1 MADRRPNV
9 LIYMTDQQR
18 GDVIHP
24 DHPCQTPNIQRVID
38 GGVLFTGHH
47 TQTAHCCPSRASF
60 MTGHYPSQHGVW
72 NNILTNTRLSE
83 GLNPGVRCFSE
94 DLVESGY
101 DLAYTGKWH
110 VSGVENPADRGWRE
124 LEPITARATDLHELR
139 LQRIIEGVE
148 GEDPD
153 RPRQDGEILRPG
165 WINRAIYGSRP
176 DGGPKGYEDHGDYR
190 VARAAMAELPRL
202 TDGDAPWMLYCGP
215 VGPHDP
221 FVVPERFATMYDPD
235 EIELPESFRDTLE
248 DKPRVYQ
255 RMRHQYWGQMSEREV
270 RESIAHYW
278 GYCTMLD
285 AMFGE
290 VLDALEATGELDNT
304 IVIYTSDHGDYCG
317 DHGLY
322 CKGVPAFRG
331 AYNVPLAIRWPE
343 GIANPARV
351 CDDFTTHADMAMT
364 FWELA
369 GCAPPEEDMPG
380 RSIMPLFRDERP
392 DDWRDEMHLQF
403 NGVEVYYTQRTVFTH
418 DWKYVYNAFDFDE
431 LYDLRRDPHE
441 MHNLA
446 APCRNPIGH
455 SNVPERRSAG
465 EFQPWPELS
474 PELNAVRR
482 EMLGRMWRFAAER
495 DDTILNPY
503 FTVAL
508 TPYGPAEGFVDRG
521 VS

>member
-1 MADRRPNV
+1 MTKPNV
-9 LIYMTDQQR
+9 LIFMTDHQR
-18 GDVIHP
+18 GDTVLP
-24 DHPCQTPNIQRVID
+24 GGPAKTPNAAALAAE
-38 GGVLFTGHH
+38 GVTFS
-47 TQTAHCCPSRASF
+47 QAFCPSPHCCPSRATF
-60 MTGHYPSQHGVW
+60 MTGLYPTQHGVW
-72 NNILTNTRLSE
+72 HNVDVANAIAH
-83 GLNPGVRCFSE
+83 GLAEGVRTWCE
-94 DLVESGY
+94 DFAEAGY
-101 DLAYTGKWH
+101 RMHYHGKWH
-110 VSGVENPADRGWRE
+110 VSHYESPADRGWE
-124 LEPITARATDLHELR
+124 NGEPGEWSDRPLPNRWPGYEKLASRPERTLHERAEGEIVMPGYPPYTLYGTNQGNKGDVKVTDR
-139 LQRIIEGVE
+139 GVE
-148 GEDPD
+148 SLKTLAAEETD
-153 RPRQDGEILRPG
+153 RPWCLFVGC
-165 WINRAIYGSRP
+165 
-176 DGGPKGYEDHGDYR
+176 
-190 VARAAMAELPRL
+190 
-202 TDGDAPWMLYCGP
+202 T
-215 VGPHDP
+215 GPHDP
-221 FVVPERFATMYDPD
+221 YFVPQEFLDMYDPD
-235 EIELPESFRDTLE
+235 EIELPPSFRDTLE

-290 VLDALEATGELDNT
+290 LLDALEATGEIDNT

-331 AYNVPLAIRWPE
+331 AYNVPLAIRWPG
-343 GIANPARV
+343 GIGDAGRE
-351 CDDFTTHADMAMT
+351 CDAFTTHADMAQT

-369 GCAPPEEDMPG
+369 GCAPPAGDMPG
-380 RSIMPLFRDERP
+380 RSITPLLAGRTP

-403 NGVEVYYTQRTVFTH
+403 NGVEVYYTQRTVFTS

-431 LYDLRRDPHE
+431 MYDLRRDPHE

-455 SNVPERRSAG
+455 DNVPERRSPA

-508 TPYGPAEGFVDRG
+508 TPYGPAEGFG
-521 VS
+521 APLP